1 MFDVAVIGAG
11 VVGGLIARELMR
23 YNVSVCIL
31 EKENDVAMGATRAN
45 SAIVHAGFD
54 AAEGSLKALL
64 NVKGSEMMP
73 KITAELGVKY
83 INNGSLVVAFENER
97 KEIEQILERGVKNG
111 VKGLR
116 IVEKDE
122 LMQIEPNVNPNLSCA
137 LLAPTGA
144 IVCPYE
150 LNIAAVGNAM
160 DNGAVLMLS
169 FEVNAINRAENGFV
183 LTAKDGREVKARYI
197 VNAAG
202 LFSDEIAKLTGDC
215 DFTVNPRRG
224 EYMLIDK
231 ECGNFVKHTVFHTPT
246 KMGKG
251 ILVTPTVDGNLLVG
265 PTAKNID
272 DKEDNSTTAEGFTE
286 LYQKAADNVA
296 NVPFNKVITSFCGLR
311 AVGSTGDFIIKANN
325 GVVTLGGIESPGLS
339 SAPAIAEYVVKLLS
353 DMGMTCSR
361 NPGFDPIRKS
371 AHYFKE
377 LSIEEKNDKI
387 KQDPRFGK
395 IICRCEGVTEG
406 EIVEA
411 IHRNPGATDVDGVK
425 RRTRSG
431 MGRCQGGF
439 CSPSVVRI
447 LAKELGIPFESV
459 TKFGA
464 GSIINYGKTKGD
476 AKNV

>member
-54 AAEGSLKALL
+54 ATEGSLKALL

-73 KITAELGVKY
+73 LVASELGVKY
-83 INNGSLVVAFENER
+83 IKNGSLVVAFEDER
-97 KEIEQILERGVKNG
+97 DEVEKIYRRGIANG

-122 LMQIEPNVNPNLSCA
+122 LMQMEPNLNSELSCA
-137 LLAPTGA
+137 LYAPNGA

-160 DNGAVLMLS
+160 DNGAKLYLNFKVCKIERTDS
-169 FEVNAINRAENGFV
+169 FFKVYSSDNKRV
-183 LTAKDGREVKARYI
+183 DAKFI

-202 LFSDEIAKLTGDC
+202 LYSDGVAALVGER
-215 DFTVNPRRG
+215 DFDVMPRRG
-224 EYMLIDK
+224 EYMLVDK
-231 ECGNFVKHTVFHTPT
+231 ECGSYVKHTVFHTPS

-251 ILVTPTVDGNLLVG
+251 VLVTPTVDGNLLIG
-265 PTAKNID
+265 PTAEDIT
-272 DKEDNSTTAEGFTE
+272 DKEDNSTTAKGLAEI
-286 LYQKAADNVA
+286 LLKSALNVE
-296 NVPFNKVITSFCGLR
+296 NLPYNKVITSFCGLR
-311 AVGSTGDFIIKANN
+311 AVGSTGDFIIKANE

-339 SAPAIAEYVVKLLS
+339 SAPAIAEYVVKLLC
-353 DMGMTCSR
+353 DMGMTDSQ
-361 NPGFDPIRKS
+361 NPDFDPVRKP

-377 LSIEEKNDKI
+377 LSIEEKNGKI

-439 CSPSVVRI
+439 CSPAVVRI

-459 TKFGA
+459 TKFGG

-476 AKNV
+476 AENG